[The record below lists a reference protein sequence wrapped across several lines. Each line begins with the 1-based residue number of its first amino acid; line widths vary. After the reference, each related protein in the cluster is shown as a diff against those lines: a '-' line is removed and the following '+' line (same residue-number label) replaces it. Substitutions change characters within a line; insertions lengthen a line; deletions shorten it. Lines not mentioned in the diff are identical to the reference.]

1 MSLSNI
7 KLEIMSKKE
16 KVNLTIKYQW
26 TYLHDISS
34 HQVVENETFLS
45 AKNHKG
51 EDIMLVLP
59 TIELLQ
65 WINIGWLKEQ
75 SKKFIDESYINA
87 KTWKK

>member
-1 MSLSNI
+1 
-7 KLEIMSKKE
+7 
-16 KVNLTIKYQW
+16 
-26 TYLHDISS
+26 
-34 HQVVENETFLS
+34 
-45 AKNHKG
+45 
-51 EDIMLVLP
+51 MLVLP